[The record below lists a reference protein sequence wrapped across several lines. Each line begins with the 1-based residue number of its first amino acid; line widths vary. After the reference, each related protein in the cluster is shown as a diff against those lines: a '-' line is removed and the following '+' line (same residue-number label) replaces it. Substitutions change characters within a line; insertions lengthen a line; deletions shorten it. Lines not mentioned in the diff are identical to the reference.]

1 MLVLDD
7 LHWAKK
13 GTIAILRHVAR
24 FVSAS
29 CLGIRERK
37 LYTILVH
44 KTKLGRYESWNFCRI
59 DLHGLLVAPS

>member
-29 CLGIRERK
+29 CLGILERK
-37 LYTILVH
+37 LYTLLVH
-44 KTKLGRYESWNFCRI
+44 RIKLRRYETWNSCRI
-59 DLHGLLVAPS
+59 ALHGLLVAPS